1 MNQFLWKAL
10 GGTLVLLLLAIPA
23 FGQISTAQ
31 LSGKV
36 TDTSNAVLPGV
47 TITVTQA
54 DTGAVR
60 TAVTD
65 ADGSYLVSN
74 LSPGP
79 YRLEVALQGFRT
91 YVQTGIVLQVAATPT
106 INVSLALGDVQ
117 ETITVQAEA
126 PLVDVKSAGVSEVV
140 ESARIV
146 ELPLQGRDVTALL
159 VLAGASVNTG
169 SPNSRSFAGGVN
181 VAVAGGLPFGVAY
194 LLDGAMHNDSQNN
207 ANLPLPFP
215 DALQEFRV
223 ATTGLTAQN
232 GMHSGA
238 SVNAITKSGTNRFS
252 GNLFEFNRDHRFN
265 AIDPFAK
272 VVNGKKVDD
281 GLSRNQWGGTAGG
294 PIVRDK
300 LFFFGGY
307 QGTNQHQVPA
317 SNIAFVPTEA
327 MLRGD
332 FTTFASAKCNGGTP
346 ITLRAPYVNNR
357 VDPALFSPAALKLAS
372 YLPKAD
378 DQDCGQVTY
387 GQPADRKQGQGI
399 GRVDYQLS
407 QTHAL
412 FGRYMATF
420 DTSPAP
426 YAQTNNLLTLSGAGS
441 IDNLAQSATGGMT
454 TVLGANF
461 VNAMRV
467 SFNRTSIHRS
477 QPAFFDPVDLGVK
490 NFYSYRDNETVMAV
504 TGGFNVSAATSTTG
518 VFWTNAYQA
527 SDDVTLIKGRHQFG
541 FGGSYAY
548 WKSSQTSH
556 ARSGGSWMFN
566 GTITGRGLSDLMVGA
581 VGSLEHGV
589 PNLLI
594 MDMPYFGIY
603 GQDAWRLGDRVTFNY
618 GLRWEPYLG
627 QQMLYGGATI
637 FDHDN
642 FVNNVKSKVFVNAP
656 AGLRYPGDAGFPSGK
671 SGYNV
676 KWLDVSPRL
685 GLAWDVT
692 GDGRLAFRTSYG
704 LTYDFPS
711 GDYMNINASAPPWG
725 NRSLITNTTFDDPY
739 SVVGGNPHPIA
750 TNTNTVYPAF
760 GAFGVMNPDIN
771 PPRVQS
777 WNVTLEKQLGTNYS
791 ATINYLGR
799 YSNHLWAEEAINPGV
814 FMGLAPCT
822 INGVNYPVCSTLA
835 NLNQRRVLS
844 LENPA
849 QAVGLGFVDEHND
862 VGWQK
867 YNGLRFTGTRRSSVL
882 SLSGNYTYSM
892 CTGTATPGSFPQIA
906 SGYTNPANPD
916 MDKGHCDQ
924 DRTNL
929 ANVTAGYQ
937 TPNFGNRVAHMLA
950 SNWRVSG
957 IYTHRSGQWINIT
970 TGADN
975 ALNGQ
980 LQQRPNQVSDKVYG
994 PSGSASP
1001 SKSSATLNNYL
1012 NREAFAAPAP
1022 GTFGNLEYRAIE
1034 GPAYWTIDAAFSR
1047 LLSLGGTR
1055 NIELRLEAFN
1065 LTNHFNWGNPTTTP
1079 TSGVATLTSSQ
1090 FGRITTN
1097 AGAQRIM
1104 QFGIKYGF

>member
-1 MNQFLWKAL
+1 MNQLVWKIL
-10 GGTLVLLLLAIPA
+10 GGTLVLFLLALPA
-23 FGQISTAQ
+23 SAQISTAQ

-36 TDTSNAVLPGV
+36 TDTSNGVLPGA
-47 TITVTQA
+47 TVTLTQT

-60 TAVTD
+60 SVVSD

-74 LSPGP
+74 LAPGP

-91 YVQTGIVLQVAATPT
+91 YVQTGIVLQVAAAPT
-106 INVSLALGDVQ
+106 INVSLALGGVQ

-126 PLVDVKSAGVSEVV
+126 PMVDVKSAGVSEVV
-140 ESARIV
+140 ESQRIV
-146 ELPLQGRDVTALL
+146 ELPLQGRDVTALIAA
-159 VLAGASVNTG
+159 VGGVNTG
-169 SPNSRSFAGGVN
+169 SPNSRSFAGAAN
-181 VAVAGGLPFGVAY
+181 FAVAGGLPFGVAY

-238 SVNAITKSGTNRFS
+238 SVNAITKSGTNRFT

-272 VVNGKKVDD
+272 VVNGKQVDD

-307 QGTNQHQVPA
+307 QGTNQHQIPA
-317 SNIAFVPTEA
+317 SNIAFVPTDA

-332 FTTFASAKCNGGTP
+332 FTTFASAACQGGTA
-346 ITLRAPYVNNR
+346 IQLRAPYVNNQIN
-357 VDPALFSPAALKLAS
+357 PSQFSPAALKLVS

-378 DQDCGQVTY
+378 DQQCGQVTY
-387 GQPADRKQGQGI
+387 GQPADRKQGQGV
-399 GRVDYQLS
+399 GRVDYQMNN
-407 QTHAL
+407 QHAF

-426 YAQTNNLLTLSGAGS
+426 YAQTGNILTLAGAGG

-461 VNAMRV
+461 VNAVRV
-467 SFNRTSIHRS
+467 AFNRTSIHRGS
-477 QPAFFDPVDLGVK
+477 PPFFDPVDLGVK
-490 NFYSYRDNETVMAV
+490 NFYSYRDDETVMAV

-527 SDDVTLIKGRHQFG
+527 SDDLTLIKGRHQFSIG
-541 FGGSYAY
+541 ASYAY

-594 MDMPYFGIY
+594 MDMNYIGLY
-603 GQDAWRLGDRVTFNY
+603 GQDAWRLGDRVTLNY
-618 GLRWEPYLG
+618 GVRWEPYLG
-627 QQMLYGGATI
+627 QQMLYGGAST
-637 FDHDN
+637 FNHDN
-642 FVNNVKSKVFVNAP
+642 FVNNVKSQVFVNAP
-656 AGLRYPGDAGFPSGK
+656 AGLLYPGDAGFPKGQSA
-671 SGYNV
+671 YNV

-725 NRSLITNTTFDDPY
+725 NRSLITTTIFDDPY
-739 SVVGGNPHPIA
+739 SVVGGNTHPIA
-750 TNTNTVYPAF
+750 TNRNTQFLPF
-760 GAFGVMNPDIN
+760 GAFGVMDPDIN

-777 WNVTLEKQLGTNYS
+777 WNVTLEKQLGTNWS
-791 ATINYLGR
+791 ATVNYLGR
-799 YSNHLWAEEAINPGV
+799 YSDHLWAEEAINPGV
-814 FMGLAPCT
+814 FMGLGPCT
-822 INGVNYPVCSTLA
+822 INGVAYTVCSTLA

-844 LENPA
+844 LENPTQGA
-849 QAVGLGFVDEHND
+849 LLGFVDEHND

-867 YNGLRFTGTRRSSVL
+867 YSGMRLTGTRRSANGV
-882 SLSGNYTYSM
+882 SLNVNYTFAK
-892 CTGTATPGSFPQIA
+892 CLGTATPGSFPQIA

-924 DRTNL
+924 DRTHL
-929 ANVTAGYQ
+929 ANITAGYQ
-937 TPNFGNRVAHMLA
+937 TPDLSNKALRILA
-950 SNWRVSG
+950 SNWRVTG
-957 IYTHRSGQWINIT
+957 IYSARSGQWINIT
-970 TGADN
+970 TGQDN

-980 LQQRPNQVSDKVYG
+980 LQQRPNKLSDDFYG
-994 PSGSASP
+994 P
-1001 SKSSATLNNYL
+1001 KTLNNYL
-1012 NREAFAAPAP
+1012 NRAAFGVPAP
-1022 GTFGNLEYRAIE
+1022 GTFGDLEYRAVE
-1034 GPAYWTIDAAFSR
+1034 GPAFWQIDAAFSR
-1047 LLSLGGTR
+1047 LIDLGSTR
-1055 NIELRLEAFN
+1055 NLELRIEAFN
-1065 LTNHFNWGNPTTTP
+1065 LTNHFNWGNPTTTA

-1097 AGAQRIM
+1097 GGFQRIM
-1104 QFGIKYGF
+1104 QFGVKYSF